1 MALQTDKHYR
11 NQVMYSVFVRNHSKE
26 GTFTGVRR
34 DLDRIQSLGVDIIWL
49 MPIHPLGE
57 VARKGTLGSPYAIR
71 DYRAVNPEYGTLE
84 DFVALVEDIHSRG
97 MKCIIDVVYN
107 HTSPDSRLAQEH
119 PEWFYH
125 KPDGAFGNR
134 IGDWTDIIDLD
145 YSHRELWVYQI
156 ETLKQWA
163 RIVDGFRCDVAPL
176 IPLEFWL
183 EALEAYF
190 DAVDYADIMEEALEM
205 ANLPADIVD
214 ELVREMESEIGSTD
228 MSGLLELVE
237 DLDGLTF
244 QVCVSGGKVAAVLFE
259 EELDGSDV
267 ELALY
272 IGGKDAYMDE
282 ISLELSVDSMEY
294 EIVWEGDHTAESGT
308 FTDEMTCTYS
318 YSGTVRSEFTLAT
331 ELDTGS
337 KADNLTMEF
346 RMNGAAVILEGT
358 WQADKDGLALEADSI
373 RVEENNT
380 TLLELSLDYS
390 AGAYTDRVDTGSVR
404 LLATIDSTGLE
415 ELLVAIEEKA
425 ATWAV
430 DLFNKYPSLM
440 NYI

>member
-11 NQVMYSVFVRNHSKE
+11 NQVMYSVFVRNHSNE
-26 GTFTGVRR
+26 GTFAGVRR

-125 KPDGAFGNR
+125 KPDGSFGNR

-145 YSHRELWVYQI
+145 YIHRELWVYHI

-183 EALEAYF
+183 EARRQVEKVRPGCIWLAESVEPEFVVENRARGMTALSDGEIFQAFDMAYDMIKQAGF
-190 DAVDYADIMEEALEM
+190 KVIHRLGAGEALW
-205 ANLPADIVD
+205 D
-214 ELVREMESEIGSTD
+214 EVEI
-228 MSGLLELVE
+228 
-237 DLDGLTF
+237 
-244 QVCVSGGKVAAVLFE
+244 
-259 EELDGSDV
+259 
-267 ELALY
+267 
-272 IGGKDAYMDE
+272 
-282 ISLELSVDSMEY
+282 
-294 EIVWEGDHTAESGT
+294 
-308 FTDEMTCTYS
+308 
-318 YSGTVRSEFTLAT
+318 
-331 ELDTGS
+331 
-337 KADNLTMEF
+337 
-346 RMNGAAVILEGT
+346 
-358 WQADKDGLALEADSI
+358 
-373 RVEENNT
+373 
-380 TLLELSLDYS
+380 
-390 AGAYTDRVDTGSVR
+390 
-404 LLATIDSTGLE
+404 
-415 ELLVAIEEKA
+415 
-425 ATWAV
+425 
-430 DLFNKYPSLM
+430 
-440 NYI
+440 